1 MKVCV
6 VTAARSEYGLLR
18 WLMQDI
24 KDDPAL
30 TLQVV
35 VTGSHLSPDFG
46 YTWHEIEDDGFSID
60 AKVEMLLASPLQ
72 TDLVK
77 STGICALGIADVFEQ
92 LQPDLLVVL
101 GDRYEMLPI
110 CSAALLM
117 SIPIAHISGGDVTEG
132 AIDDQIRHALTKMA
146 ALHLVSSPQ
155 AAARVR
161 QMGEE
166 EWRICLAGGPGMDNI
181 RRLPAL
187 SREELAHNLGLDPN
201 KEWALFTWHP
211 ETKISLQANLKTVNN
226 IFEALGKQANL
237 TDKLEDKFNDKL
249 KDNLQVIATYANAD
263 YGGREINQALEQ
275 AAKEANGKIV
285 VRQSLGQL
293 RYVNM
298 LKHAKFMIGNS
309 SSAIFETPAL
319 KLPAINIGN
328 RQKGRALTPNII
340 SSGYTLQEILNAIK
354 TVDSPEFKQRNAGYE
369 SPYGDGF
376 FAEKALFAI
385 KQGLKR
391 GKEKLLLKK
400 FVDL

>member
-1 MKVCV
+1 MKICV

-24 KDDPAL
+24 KNDPTL

-46 YTWHEIEDDGFSID
+46 YTWHEIEEQGFEIN
-60 AKVEMLLASPLQ
+60 AKLDMLLASPFQ
-72 TDLVK
+72 TALVK
-77 STGICALGIADVFEQ
+77 STGLCALGIADVFDS

-101 GDRYEMLPI
+101 GDRYEMLPV

-132 AIDDQIRHALTKMA
+132 AIDDQVRHALTKLS

-166 EWRICLAGGPGMDNI
+166 EWRICVAGGPGMDNI

-187 SREELAHNLGLDPN
+187 SREELAKDLGLNPAKD
-201 KEWALFTWHP
+201 WTMLTWHP
-211 ETKISLQANLKTVNN
+211 ETKISLENNLKTVCD
-226 IFEALGKQANL
+226 ILQALGKQS
-237 TDKLEDKFNDKL
+237 
-249 KDNLQVIATYANAD
+249 NLQVVATYANAD
-263 YGGREINQALEQ
+263 YGGREINSYLEQ
-275 AAKEANGKIV
+275 VAREAPEQMV

-298 LKHAKFMIGNS
+298 LKQAKFMIGNS

-328 RQKGRALTPNII
+328 RQKGRPLTPNII
-340 SSGYTLQEILNAIK
+340 PCGYTLDKILSAI
-354 TVDSPEFKQRNAGYE
+354 VSIDSAEFKQKNLGYE
-369 SPYGDGF
+369 SPYGQGF
-376 FAEKALFAI
+376 FAEKALAAI
-385 KQGLKR
+385 KQGLGE
-391 GKEKLLLKK
+391 GKEKLLVKK
-400 FVDL
+400 FVDR

>member
-1 MKVCV
+1 MKICV
-6 VTAARSEYGLLR
+6 VTAARSEYGLLH

-24 KDDPAL
+24 KDDPNL

-46 YTWHEIEDDGFSID
+46 YTWHEIADDGFNID
-60 AKVEMLLASPLQ
+60 AKVEMLLTSPLQ
-72 TDLVK
+72 SDLVK
-77 STGICALGIADVFEQ
+77 STGLCALGIADAFEQ
-92 LQPDLLVVL
+92 LQPDLLVIL
-101 GDRYEMLPI
+101 GDRYEMLPV

-117 SIPIAHISGGDVTEG
+117 GIPIAHISGGDVTEG
-132 AIDDQIRHALTKMA
+132 AIDDQVRHALTKMA

-166 EWRICLAGGPGMDNI
+166 DWRICLAGGPGMDNL
-181 RRLPAL
+181 RRLPL
-187 SREELAHNLGLDPN
+187 WSREELAKDLKLNPKKD
-201 KEWALFTWHP
+201 WALLTWHP
-211 ETKISLQANLKTVNN
+211 ETKISLQDNLKTVHA
-226 IFEALGKQANL
+226 ILEALGKQP
-237 TDKLEDKFNDKL
+237 
-249 KDNLQVIATYANAD
+249 NLQVVATYANAD
-263 YGGREINQALEQ
+263 YGGREINEVLEQ
-275 AAKEANGKIV
+275 AAKERGQQIV

-298 LKHAKFMIGNS
+298 LKQVKFMIGNS

-328 RQKGRALTPNII
+328 RQKGRELTPNII
-340 SSGYTLQEILNAIK
+340 SSGYSLEEILKAIN
-354 TVDSPEFKQRNAGYE
+354 TVNSPEFKQKNVGYE

-376 FAEKALFAI
+376 FAEKALAAI
-385 KQGLKR
+385 KQALNG
-391 GKEKLLLKK
+391 GKENLLLKK

>member
-1 MKVCV
+1 MKISV

-24 KDDPAL
+24 KDDPSL
-30 TLQVV
+30 TLQLV
-35 VTGSHLSPDFG
+35 VTGSHLSPNFG
-46 YTWHEIEDDGFSID
+46 YTWHEIEGDGFNID

-72 TDLVK
+72 ADLVK
-77 STGICALGIADVFEQ
+77 STGLCALGIADVFEQ

-117 SIPIAHISGGDVTEG
+117 GIPIAHISGGDVTEG
-132 AIDDQIRHALTKMA
+132 AIDDQVRHALTKMA

-166 EWRICLAGGPGMDNI
+166 EWRICLAGGPGMDNL
-181 RRLPAL
+181 RRLPPL
-187 SREELAHNLGLDPN
+187 SREELAKNLELDPN

-211 ETKISLQANLKTVNN
+211 ETKISLQANLKTVHSILN
-226 IFEALGKQANL
+226 ALQKQP
-237 TDKLEDKFNDKL
+237 K
-249 KDNLQVIATYANAD
+249 LQVIATYANAD
-263 YGGREINQALEQ
+263 YGGQEINAALEQ
-275 AAKEANGKIV
+275 AAKESAGQIV

-298 LKHAKFMIGNS
+298 LKQAKFMIGNS

-319 KLPAINIGN
+319 KLPAINIGH
-328 RQKGRALTPNII
+328 RQKGRTLTPNII
-340 SSGYTLQEILNAIK
+340 SCGYTDEEIRQAIK
-354 TVDSPEFKQRNAGYE
+354 NVDSPEFKQMNSNYE

-376 FAEKALFAI
+376 FAEKALAAI
-385 KQGLKR
+385 KHGLKQ
-391 GKEKLLLKK
+391 GKDKLLLKK